1 MAFETG
7 FLCAFIYLATALV
20 AVLVGKW
27 TGSGAV
33 LGYLAAGAVIGPWG
47 LGLIG
52 GDEGEDVTH
61 FAEFGVVLMLFLIGL
76 ELRPKM
82 LWRMR
87 RPLLGLGGGQVV
99 LSAMALTGIGLLCG
113 LGWKEA
119 LAVGLV
125 LAPSS
130 TAIVLQ
136 SLAERGLRRTDPGND
151 AFSVLLFQDV
161 AVIPIIALI
170 PLLGSGG
177 AHPVDGAHHSVAW
190 LEQLGPMVRALIT
203 LAAIIAVIALSW
215 LGMRPLFRAV
225 AGTRQREA
233 FTAAALLLVIGV
245 ALVMTKVGLSAALGA
260 FIAGVVL
267 AGSEYRHELEAD
279 LDPFKGLLLGLFFI
293 GVGMGIDFGHIGSN
307 LGLVLGLTL
316 TLALVKGVVMFLLA
330 RCNGAET
337 AGAYLVAA
345 ALAAGGE
352 FAFVLIKVAQGAD
365 VIADTTAPTVVA
377 AVALSMAATP
387 VLILLFGR
395 AYHRSKARKDAES
408 DTLDRQPDVTGEGA
422 PVIICG
428 FGRFGHAV
436 GRLLRGQG
444 FACSVLD
451 RDAEQVDLLREL
463 GIPIHYGDAARPD
476 LLAAAGAADA
486 KVLVVALKDQ
496 EAALKIAQTARELYP
511 HLQIFL
517 RAHGRVDAYE
527 FIDAGEE
534 LIYRDTLDSSLRM
547 GTDILQHLGMEERD
561 ATRATALYR
570 QGDEAAMQEIAAHRH
585 DRKRFMSAG
594 REAVL
599 ALDELMRGESPCVDT
614 DEEPSKPQ
622 E

>member
-7 FLCAFIYLATALV
+7 FLYAFIYLATALV

-27 TGSGAV
+27 TGAGAV
-33 LGYLAAGAVIGPWG
+33 LGYLAAGAAIGPWG

-52 GDEGEDVTH
+52 GAEGEDVTH

-76 ELRPKM
+76 ELRPRM

-87 RPLLGLGGGQVV
+87 RPLLGLGGGQVA
-99 LSAMALTGIGLLCG
+99 LSAIILTGIGLLCG

-136 SLAERGLRRTDPGND
+136 SLAERGLRRSDPGND

-161 AVIPIIALI
+161 AVIPIIALL
-170 PLLGSGG
+170 PLLGTGG
-177 AHPVDGAHHSVAW
+177 AHPVEGAHSSVAW
-190 LEQLGPMVRALIT
+190 LEQLGPLARALVT
-203 LAAIIAVIALSW
+203 LAAIIGVIALSW

-225 AGTRQREA
+225 AGTKQREA

-279 LDPFKGLLLGLFFI
+279 LEPFKGLLLGLFFI
-293 GVGMGIDFGHIGSN
+293 GVGMGIDFGHIGRN

-316 TLALVKGVVMFLLA
+316 TLVLVKGVVIFLLA
-330 RCNGAET
+330 RFNGSDN

-352 FAFVLIKVAQGAD
+352 FAFVLISVAQGAG
-365 VIADTTAPTVVA
+365 VIAGTTAPTVVA

-387 VLILLFGR
+387 LLILLFGR
-395 AYHRSKARKDAES
+395 AYHRSKAIKNNASNLPE
-408 DTLDRQPDVTGEGA
+408 RQPDVTDEGA

-496 EAALKIAQTARELYP
+496 DAALKIAQTARAFYP

-547 GTDILQHLGMEERD
+547 GTDILKHLGMDETD
-561 ATRATALYR
+561 ATRATVLYR
-570 QGDEAAMQEIAAHRH
+570 KGDEAAMREIAAHRH
-585 DRKRFMSAG
+585 DRKRFMSVG
-594 REAVL
+594 REAVR
-599 ALDELMRGESPCVDT
+599 ALDELMRRESPCVDT
-614 DEEPSKPQ
+614 DEESNKPQ

>member
-7 FLCAFIYLATALV
+7 FIYALIYLTAALV

-33 LGYLAAGAVIGPWG
+33 LGYLAAGAAIGPWG
-47 LGLIG
+47 FGLIG
-52 GDEGEDVTH
+52 GKEGQHVTH

-76 ELRPKM
+76 ELRPAM

-87 RPLLGLGGGQVV
+87 RPLLGLGGLQVA
-99 LSAMALTGIGLLCG
+99 LSALVLAGLGMLFG
-113 LGWKEA
+113 LGWQEA
-119 LAVGLV
+119 LAIGLV

-136 SLAERGLRRTDPGND
+136 SLTERGLRRTDPGKD

-170 PLLGSGG
+170 PLLGAGG
-177 AHPVDGAHHSVAW
+177 ASSSDSGHGSGDWMEHLPPV
-190 LEQLGPMVRALIT
+190 VRALVT
-203 LAAIIAVIALSW
+203 LAAIIAVIALAW

-225 AGTRQREA
+225 AGTKQREA

-245 ALVMTKVGLSAALGA
+245 ALLMTKVGLSAALGA

-293 GVGMGIDFGHIGSN
+293 GVGMGIDFGHIQSH
-307 LGLVLGLTL
+307 LGAVLVVTL
-316 TLALVKGVVMFLLA
+316 TLIAVKGLIIFMLA
-330 RCNGAET
+330 RLNGAAT
-337 AGAYLVAA
+337 PGVFLTAA

-352 FAFVLIKVAQGAD
+352 FAFVLIKVAQGAQ
-365 VIADTTAPTVVA
+365 VIADATAPTVIA

-387 VLILLFGR
+387 LLILAFGR
-395 AYHRSKARKDAES
+395 AYHRSQAAKNS
-408 DTLDRQPDVTGEGA
+408 DSLDGERPHDVTDEGA

-428 FGRFGHAV
+428 FGRFGHSV

-451 RDAEQVDLLREL
+451 RDADQVDLLREL

-476 LLAAAGAADA
+476 LLEVAGAAEA
-486 KVLVVALKDQ
+486 KVLVVALKDPDTS
-496 EAALKIAQTARELYP
+496 LRIANTAHELFP

-517 RAHGRVDAYE
+517 RAHGRLDAYE
-527 FIDAGEE
+527 FLDAGEE

-547 GTDILQHLGMEERD
+547 GTDILDHLGMSSE
-561 ATRATALYR
+561 AAKRATELYR
-570 QGDEAAMQEIAAHRH
+570 QGDEAAMREMAKHRH
-585 DRKRFMSAG
+585 DRKRYLSAG
-594 REAVL
+594 REAVR
-599 ALDELMRGESPCVDT
+599 ALDELMRRESPCVDT
-614 DEEPSKPQ
+614 EDDVA
-622 E
+622 